1 MQEKNVKKS
10 IFSVLR
16 LFSIYYILVSTKFK
30 NTTYRF
36 KGSIMAENN
45 IAFITKQTK
54 IVKRN
59 GETVDF
65 DANKIY
71 TAISK
76 AVAATKEMTPS
87 QVLTITQFV
96 LNKLDVEFT
105 DKIPTVEQVQDTV
118 IQTLMDSRE
127 YKTAEAYIIYRQ
139 KHSEIRDANI
149 DAVQVIDGYVTE
161 ADWRVK
167 ENANIGYSIGG
178 LILRTSERV
187 TAEYWLHLYPQEIAE
202 AHKRASFHIHDLGW
216 LSGYC
221 AGWSL
226 RELLYEGF
234 NGVPGY
240 LQCAPAKHMATA
252 ISHMVNFLG
261 TLQNEFA
268 GAQAFS
274 SVDTYLAPYV
284 RLDKLSYEDV
294 KNSMQ
299 TLVFNC
305 AVPCR
310 WGTQTPFINFTFDWT
325 CPKDLR
331 AQRPFVGGKQVD
343 FTYGDLQNEMDMI
356 NKAFLEVLTE
366 GDSLGRPFT
375 FPIPTYNITD
385 DFPWDHPNVKPLF
398 ECAAKYGLPNF
409 QNFLNSDLNP
419 SDVRSMCCRLRLD
432 VRELLKRGGGL
443 FGSAEKTGSLGV
455 ITINLARLGYLH
467 KGDREGLFRELQSLL
482 DMARDALEIKR
493 RVLTKNMERGLYP
506 FTKRYL
512 GNWNHHFSTIGVNGA
527 NEMVLNFTNGAEN
540 IASVFGKKLVLDVM
554 DFIRDNLANYQEAT
568 GNLYNL
574 EATPAEGCSY
584 RFAKT
589 DKKNFPDIITAGTPD
604 APYYTNSTQ
613 MPVNFTD
620 DPFVALEHQ
629 EELQRKYTGGTMF
642 HLYMGEPVSS
652 GDAAMKIVRTI
663 FENYK
668 IPYMTLTPT
677 FSICPKHGYLAGA
690 YDYCPKCDAE
700 IAANSNDGCA
710 DCHNENFDL

>member
-1 MQEKNVKKS
+1 MAADKGEVKIQVVSTLTCELKS
-10 IFSVLR
+10 I
-16 LFSIYYILVSTKFK
+16 K
-30 NTTYRF
+30 
-36 KGSIMAENN
+36 
-45 IAFITKQTK
+45 
-54 IVKRN
+54 KRS
-59 GETVDF
+59 GETVPF
-65 DANKIY
+65 DAKKIY
-71 TAISK
+71 EAIKK
-76 AVAATKEMTPS
+76 AVDVTKELS
-87 QVLTITQFV
+87 DADIVKITQDV
-96 LNKLDVEFT
+96 LKRLDKKFAGQTPGVEE
-105 DKIPTVEQVQDTV
+105 IQDIV
-118 IQTLMDSRE
+118 VQTLMDAHA

-139 KHSEIRDANI
+139 KRSEIRDASV
-149 DAVQVIDGYVTE
+149 DAVEVIDGYVSE

-187 TAEYWLHLYPQEIAE
+187 TAEYWLSLYPREVAE
-202 AHKRASFHIHDLGW
+202 AHKSAAFHIHDLGW

-234 NGVPGY
+234 NGVKGY
-240 LQCAPAKHMATA
+240 LQCEPAKHMATA

-284 RLDKLSYEDV
+284 RLDKMSYADV

-305 AVPCR
+305 SVPCR

-331 AQRPFVGGKQVD
+331 EQRPFVGKKQVD
-343 FTYGDLQNEMDMI
+343 FTYGDLQPEMDMI
-356 NKAFLEVLTE
+356 NKAFLEVMTE
-366 GDSLGRPFT
+366 GDAQGRPFT

-385 DFPWDHPNVKPLF
+385 DFPWEHPNVKPLF
-398 ECAAKYGLPNF
+398 DLAAKYGIPNF

-419 SDVRSMCCRLRLD
+419 TDVRSMCCRLRLD

-443 FGSAEKTGSLGV
+443 FGSAEKTGSIGV
-455 ITINLARLGYLH
+455 VTINLARLGYTH
-467 KGDREGLFRELQSLL
+467 KGDREGLFRELKRLL
-482 DMARDALEIKR
+482 DLARDSLEIKR
-493 RVLTKNMERGLYP
+493 KIISKNMERGLYP

-540 IASVFGKKLVLDVM
+540 IASVFGKNLVLDVM
-554 DFIRDNLANYQEAT
+554 DFIRTNLADYQETT

-574 EATPAEGCSY
+574 EATPAEGCAY

-589 DKKNFPDIITAGTPD
+589 DKKNFPDIITAGTND

-613 MPVNFTD
+613 LPVNFTD

-629 EELQRKYTGGTMF
+629 EDLQRKYTGGTML

-652 GDAAMKIVRTI
+652 GEAAEKIVRTI

-668 IPYMTLTPT
+668 VPYMTLTPT
-677 FSICPKHGYLAGA
+677 FSICPKHGYLPGRHEF
-690 YDYCPKCDAE
+690 CPKCDAE
-700 IAANSNDGCA
+700 IAANK
-710 DCHNENFDL
+710 NEQ

>member
-1 MQEKNVKKS
+1 MATDTNEFKIQVMSTLTCSLASIKKRSGEIVPFDVKK
-10 IFSVLR
+10 IFDAIKSAVA
-16 LFSIYYILVSTKFK
+16 VT
-30 NTTYRF
+30 N
-36 KGSIMAENN
+36 E
-45 IAFITKQTK
+45 ITDAD
-54 IVKRN
+54 IVK
-59 GETVDF
+59 
-65 DANKIY
+65 
-71 TAISK
+71 
-76 AVAATKEMTPS
+76 
-87 QVLTITQFV
+87 ITQDV
-96 LNKLDVEFT
+96 LKRLDAKYIDSIPDVEN
-105 DKIPTVEQVQDTV
+105 IQDIV
-118 IQTLMDSRE
+118 VQTLMDAHA
-127 YKTAEAYIIYRQ
+127 YKTAESYIIYRQ
-139 KHSEIRDANI
+139 KRAETRSSLV
-149 DAVQVIDGYVTE
+149 DAVTVIGDYVSE

-178 LILRTSERV
+178 LILRSSERM
-187 TAEYWLHLYPQEIAE
+187 TAEYWLSIYPKEVAE
-202 AHKRASFHIHDLGW
+202 AHKTAAFHIHDLGW
-216 LSGYC
+216 LTGYC

-240 LQCAPAKHMATA
+240 LQCEPAKHMATA
-252 ISHMVNFLG
+252 VSHMVNFLG

-284 RLDKLSYEDV
+284 RLDKLSYADV

-305 AVPCR
+305 SVPCR

-331 AQRPFVGGKQVD
+331 EQRPFVGKKMVD
-343 FTYGDLQNEMDMI
+343 FTYGDLQPEMDMI
-356 NKAFLEVLTE
+356 NKAFIEVMTE
-366 GDSLGRPFT
+366 GDALGRPFT

-398 ECAAKYGLPNF
+398 DLAAKYGIPNF

-419 SDVRSMCCRLRLD
+419 TDVRSMCCRLRLD

-443 FGSAEKTGSLGV
+443 FGSAEKTGSIGV
-455 ITINLARLGYLH
+455 VTINLARLGYKH
-467 KGDREGLFRELQSLL
+467 KGDREGLLRELKYLL
-482 DMARDALEIKR
+482 DLARDSLEIKR
-493 RVLTKNMERGLYP
+493 KIISKNLERGLYP

-527 NEMVLNFTNGAEN
+527 NEMVMNFTNGSDN
-540 IASVFGKKLVLDVM
+540 IATVFGKNLVLEVM
-554 DFIRDNLANYQEAT
+554 DFIRTNLADFQEKT

-574 EATPAEGCSY
+574 EATPAEGCAY

-589 DKKNFPDIITAGTPD
+589 DKKDFPDILTAGTAD

-613 MPVNFTD
+613 LPVYFTD

-629 EELQRKYTGGTMF
+629 EELQRKYTGGTML

-652 GDAAMKIVRTI
+652 GEAAEKIVRTI

-668 IPYMTLTPT
+668 VPYMTLTPT
-677 FSICPKHGYLAGA
+677 FSICPKHGYLPGKH
-690 YDYCPKCDAE
+690 DFCPKCDAE
-700 IAANSNDGCA
+700 IVANNNDCQCKCG
-710 DCHNENFDL
+710 DHE

>member
-1 MQEKNVKKS
+1 MSDNEKEVKMQVAPTFICNVMSVKKRS
-10 IFSVLR
+10 
-16 LFSIYYILVSTKFK
+16 
-30 NTTYRF
+30 
-36 KGSIMAENN
+36 
-45 IAFITKQTK
+45 
-54 IVKRN
+54 
-59 GETVDF
+59 GETVAF
-65 DANKIY
+65 EAKKIY
-71 TAISK
+71 EAIK
-76 AVAATKEMTPS
+76 KAAVATNEISDERVVQITNDVLADLDNNFMGRTPS
-87 QVLTITQFV
+87 
-96 LNKLDVEFT
+96 VEE
-105 DKIPTVEQVQDTV
+105 IQDTV
-118 IQTLMDSRE
+118 IRKLMDARA

-139 KHSEIRDANI
+139 KHSEIRNANVDAI
-149 DAVQVIDGYVTE
+149 EIIESYVGGSN
-161 ADWRVK
+161 WRIK

-187 TAEYWLHLYPQEIAE
+187 TAEYWLNMFPQEIAD
-202 AHKRASFHIHDLGW
+202 AHRSAAIHIHDLGW
-216 LSGYC
+216 LTGYC

-240 LQCAPAKHMATA
+240 LQCEPAKHMATA

-284 RLDKLSYEDV
+284 RIDKMSYADV
-294 KNSMQ
+294 KNAMQ

-331 AQRPFVGGKQVD
+331 AQRPFVGKKQVD
-343 FTYGDLQNEMDMI
+343 FTYGDLQAEMDMI
-356 NKAFLEVLTE
+356 NKAFIEVMTE
-366 GDSLGRPFT
+366 GDAQGRPFT

-398 ECAAKYGLPNF
+398 DLAAKYGIPNF

-419 SDVRSMCCRLRLD
+419 TDVRSMCCRLRLD

-443 FGSAEKTGSLGV
+443 FGSAEKTGSIGV
-455 ITINLARLGYLH
+455 VTMNLARLGYRH
-467 KGDREGLFRELQSLL
+467 KGDREGLFRELERL
-482 DMARDALEIKR
+482 MNMGREVLEIKR
-493 RVLTKNMERGLYP
+493 RVISKHMENGLYP
-506 FTKRYL
+506 FTRRYL

-527 NEMVLNFTNGAEN
+527 NEMVLNFTDGKEN
-540 IASVFGKKLVLDVM
+540 IATPFGKKFVLDLM
-554 DFIRDNLANYQEAT
+554 DFMRDKLATFQEET

-589 DKKNFPDIITAGTPD
+589 DVKNFPDIITAGTRE

-613 MPVNFTD
+613 LPVNFTD

-629 EELQRKYTGGTMF
+629 EELQRKYTGGTML

-652 GDAAMKIVRTI
+652 GEAAQKIVRTI

-677 FSICPKHGYLAGA
+677 FSICPKHGYLPGRHEF
-690 YDYCPKCDAE
+690 CPKCDAE
-700 IAANSNDGCA
+700 LGICTDDASNKA
-710 DCHNENFDL
+710 

>member
-1 MQEKNVKKS
+1 MSGNEKEVKMQIAPTFICNVMSVKKRS
-10 IFSVLR
+10 
-16 LFSIYYILVSTKFK
+16 
-30 NTTYRF
+30 
-36 KGSIMAENN
+36 
-45 IAFITKQTK
+45 
-54 IVKRN
+54 
-59 GETVDF
+59 GETVAF
-65 DANKIY
+65 EAKKIY
-71 TAISK
+71 NAIKK
-76 AVAATKEMTPS
+76 AALATNEISDETVVQITNEVLSDLDNNFMARTPS
-87 QVLTITQFV
+87 
-96 LNKLDVEFT
+96 VEE
-105 DKIPTVEQVQDTV
+105 IQDTV
-118 IQTLMDSRE
+118 IRKLMDAKA

-139 KHSEIRDANI
+139 KHSEIRNANVDAI
-149 DAVQVIDGYVTE
+149 EIIESYVGGSN
-161 ADWRVK
+161 WRIK

-187 TAEYWLHLYPQEIAE
+187 TAEYWLNMFPAEIAD
-202 AHKRASFHIHDLGW
+202 AHRSAAIHIHDLGW
-216 LSGYC
+216 LTGYC

-240 LQCAPAKHMATA
+240 LQCQPAKHMATA

-284 RLDKLSYEDV
+284 RVDNMSYADV
-294 KNSMQ
+294 KNAMQ

-325 CPKDLR
+325 CPEDLKP
-331 AQRPFVGGKQVD
+331 QRPFIGKKQVD

-356 NKAFLEVLTE
+356 NRAFIEVMTE
-366 GDSLGRPFT
+366 GDAQGRPFT
-375 FPIPTYNITD
+375 FPIPTYNITN

-398 ECAAKYGLPNF
+398 DLAAKYGIPNF

-419 SDVRSMCCRLRLD
+419 TDVRSMCCRLRLD

-443 FGSAEKTGSLGV
+443 FGSAEKTGSIGV
-455 ITINLARLGYLH
+455 VTMNLARLGYMH
-467 KGDREGLFRELQSLL
+467 KGDREGLFRDLERL
-482 DMARDALEIKR
+482 MNMGREVLEIKR
-493 RVLTKNMERGLYP
+493 RVITKHMENGLYP
-506 FTKRYL
+506 FTRRYL

-527 NEMVLNFTNGAEN
+527 NEMVLNFTNGKEN
-540 IASVFGKKLVLDVM
+540 IATPYGKKLVLDLM
-554 DFIRDNLANYQEAT
+554 DFMREKLVKFQEET

-589 DKKNFPDIITAGTPD
+589 DVKNFPDIITAGTRE

-613 MPVNFTD
+613 LPVNFTD

-629 EELQRKYTGGTMF
+629 EELQRKYTGGTML

-652 GDAAMKIVRTI
+652 GEAAQKIVRTI

-677 FSICPKHGYLAGA
+677 FSICPKHGYLPGRHEF
-690 YDYCPKCDAE
+690 CPKCDAE
-700 IAANSNDGCA
+700 LGITPDDVSNKA
-710 DCHNENFDL
+710 

>member
-1 MQEKNVKKS
+1 
-10 IFSVLR
+10 
-16 LFSIYYILVSTKFK
+16 
-30 NTTYRF
+30 
-36 KGSIMAENN
+36 MAENSMN
-45 IAFITKQTK
+45 FITKQTK
-54 IVKRN
+54 IVKRS

-71 TAISK
+71 NAISK
-76 AVAATKEMTPS
+76 AVAVTKELNAA
-87 QVLTITQFV
+87 QVFTITQFV
-96 LNKLDVEFT
+96 LNKLDIDFADT
-105 DKIPTVEQVQDTV
+105 TPNVEQIQDVV
-118 IQTLMDSRE
+118 IQTLMDSRA
-127 YKTAEAYIIYRQ
+127 YKTAEAYIVYRQ

-149 DAVQVIDGYVTE
+149 DAVRVIDDYVTE

-343 FTYGDLQNEMDMI
+343 FTYGDLQDEMDMI

-385 DFPWDHPNVKPLF
+385 DFPWEHPNVKPLF

-493 RVLTKNMERGLYP
+493 RVLTKNIERGLYP

-613 MPVNFTD
+613 MPVNYTD

-652 GDAAMKIVRTI
+652 GEAAMKIVRTI

>member
-1 MQEKNVKKS
+1 MSDTNKDIEMQIAPTFICNIMSVKKRS
-10 IFSVLR
+10 
-16 LFSIYYILVSTKFK
+16 
-30 NTTYRF
+30 
-36 KGSIMAENN
+36 
-45 IAFITKQTK
+45 
-54 IVKRN
+54 
-59 GETVDF
+59 GETVAFEAKKIF
-65 DANKIY
+65 DAIK
-71 TAISK
+71 K
-76 AVAATKEMTPS
+76 AATATNELSDERVVQITNDVLGDLDNNFMGRTPS
-87 QVLTITQFV
+87 
-96 LNKLDVEFT
+96 VEE
-105 DKIPTVEQVQDTV
+105 IQDTV
-118 IQTLMDSRE
+118 IRKLMDAHA

-139 KHSEIRDANI
+139 KHSEIRNANI
-149 DAVQVIDGYVTE
+149 DAVDVIESYVGGSN
-161 ADWRVK
+161 WRIK

-187 TAEYWLHLYPQEIAE
+187 TAEYWLNMFPAEIAD
-202 AHKRASFHIHDLGW
+202 AHRSAAIHIHDLGW
-216 LSGYC
+216 LTGYC

-240 LQCAPAKHMATA
+240 LQCEPAKHMATA

-284 RLDKLSYEDV
+284 RIDNMSYADV
-294 KNSMQ
+294 KNAMQ

-331 AQRPFVGGKQVD
+331 AQRPFVGKKQVD

-356 NKAFLEVLTE
+356 NKAFIEVMTE
-366 GDSLGRPFT
+366 GDAHGRPFT

-385 DFPWDHPNVKPLF
+385 DFPWEHPNVKPLF
-398 ECAAKYGLPNF
+398 DLAAKYGIPNF

-419 SDVRSMCCRLRLD
+419 TDVRSMCCRLRLD

-443 FGSAEKTGSLGV
+443 FGSAEKTGSIGV
-455 ITINLARLGYLH
+455 VTMNLARLGYRH
-467 KGDREGLFRELQSLL
+467 KGDREGLYRELERLMN
-482 DMARDALEIKR
+482 MAREVLEIKR
-493 RVLTKNMERGLYP
+493 RVITKHMENGLYP
-506 FTKRYL
+506 FTRRYL

-527 NEMVLNFTNGAEN
+527 NEMVLNFTDGKEN
-540 IASVFGKKLVLDVM
+540 IATPFGKKFVLDLM
-554 DFIRDNLANYQEAT
+554 DFMREKLANFQEET

-589 DKKNFPDIITAGTPD
+589 DVKNFPDIITAGTHD

-613 MPVNFTD
+613 LPVNFTD

-629 EELQRKYTGGTMF
+629 EELQRKYTGGTML

-652 GDAAMKIVRTI
+652 GEAAQKIVRTI

-677 FSICPKHGYLAGA
+677 FSICPKHGYLPGRHEF
-690 YDYCPKCDAE
+690 CPKCDAE
-700 IAANSNDGCA
+700 LGITPDTVSNEA
-710 DCHNENFDL
+710 

>member
-1 MQEKNVKKS
+1 MAKNGNETKIQV
-10 IFSVLR
+10 
-16 LFSIYYILVSTKFK
+16 VSTL
-30 NTTYRF
+30 TCELE
-36 KGSIMAENN
+36 SIQKRSGEVVPFDAKKIFDAIKSAVAVTHEVSD
-45 IAFITKQTK
+45 AD
-54 IVKRN
+54 IVK
-59 GETVDF
+59 
-65 DANKIY
+65 
-71 TAISK
+71 
-76 AVAATKEMTPS
+76 
-87 QVLTITQFV
+87 ITQDV
-96 LNKLDVEFT
+96 LKRLDKKYAGQTPNVEN
-105 DKIPTVEQVQDTV
+105 IQDIV
-118 IQTLMDSRE
+118 VQTLMDMHA
-127 YKTAEAYIIYRQ
+127 YKTAESYIVYRQ
-139 KHSEIRDANI
+139 KRAEIRNSLV
-149 DAVQVIDGYVTE
+149 DAVEVIDGYVSE

-178 LILRTSERV
+178 LILRSSERM
-187 TAEYWLHLYPQEIAE
+187 TAEYWLNLYPRDIAD
-202 AHKRASFHIHDLGW
+202 AHKTAAFHIHDLGW
-216 LSGYC
+216 LTGYC

-240 LQCAPAKHMATA
+240 LQCEPAKHMATA

-284 RLDKLSYEDV
+284 RIDKLSYADV
-294 KNSMQ
+294 KNAMQ

-305 AVPCR
+305 SVPCR

-331 AQRPFVGGKQVD
+331 EQRPFVGKKMVD
-343 FTYGDLQNEMDMI
+343 FTYGDLQHEMDMI
-356 NKAFLEVLTE
+356 NRAFIEVMTE
-366 GDSLGRPFT
+366 GDAMGRPFT

-385 DFPWDHPNVKPLF
+385 DFPWEHPNVKPLF
-398 ECAAKYGLPNF
+398 DLAAKYGIPNF

-419 SDVRSMCCRLRLD
+419 TDVRSMCCRLRLD

-443 FGSAEKTGSLGV
+443 FGSAEKTGSIGV
-455 ITINLARLGYLH
+455 VTINLARLGYTH
-467 KGDREGLFRELQSLL
+467 KGDREGLLRELKRLL
-482 DMARDALEIKR
+482 DLARDSLEIKR
-493 RVLTKNMERGLYP
+493 KIISKNLERGLYP

-527 NEMVLNFTNGAEN
+527 NEMVMNFTNGTDN
-540 IASVFGKKLVLDVM
+540 IATVFGKNLVLEVM
-554 DFIRDNLANYQEAT
+554 DFIRTNLADYQETT

-574 EATPAEGCSY
+574 EATPAEGCAY

-589 DKKNFPDIITAGTPD
+589 DKKNFPDILTAGTED

-613 MPVNFTD
+613 LPVYFTD

-629 EELQRKYTGGTMF
+629 EELQRKYTGGTML

-652 GDAAMKIVRTI
+652 GEAAEKIVRTI

-668 IPYMTLTPT
+668 VPYMTLTPT
-677 FSICPKHGYLAGA
+677 FSICPKHGYLPGRH
-690 YDYCPKCDAE
+690 DFCPKCDAE
-700 IAANSNDGCA
+700 IAANNNDCQCKCG
-710 DCHNENFDL
+710 DHE

>member
-1 MQEKNVKKS
+1 MANDKNETKIQVVSTLTCELESVKKRS
-10 IFSVLR
+10 
-16 LFSIYYILVSTKFK
+16 
-30 NTTYRF
+30 
-36 KGSIMAENN
+36 
-45 IAFITKQTK
+45 
-54 IVKRN
+54 
-59 GETVDF
+59 GETVPF
-65 DANKIY
+65 DAKKIFE
-71 TAISK
+71 AIK
-76 AVAATKEMTPS
+76 AAVAVTHEVSDADIVKFTQDVLKRLDKKYSGQIPS
-87 QVLTITQFV
+87 
-96 LNKLDVEFT
+96 VE
-105 DKIPTVEQVQDTV
+105 DIQDIV
-118 IQTLMDSRE
+118 IQTLMDSHA
-127 YKTAEAYIIYRQ
+127 YKTAESYIVYRQ
-139 KHSEIRDANI
+139 KRAETRAALV
-149 DAVQVIDGYVTE
+149 DAVSVIGDYVSE

-178 LILRTSERV
+178 LILRSSERM
-187 TAEYWLHLYPQEIAE
+187 TAEYWLSIYPKDIAD
-202 AHKRASFHIHDLGW
+202 AHKSAAFHIHDLGW
-216 LSGYC
+216 LTGYC

-252 ISHMVNFLG
+252 VSHMVNFLG

-284 RLDKLSYEDV
+284 RLDKLSYADV
-294 KNSMQ
+294 KNAMQ

-305 AVPCR
+305 SVPCR

-331 AQRPFVGGKQVD
+331 EQRPFVGKKMVD
-343 FTYGDLQNEMDMI
+343 FTYGDLQPEMDMI
-356 NKAFLEVLTE
+356 NKAFIEVMTE
-366 GDSLGRPFT
+366 GDAQGRPFT

-398 ECAAKYGLPNF
+398 DLAAKYGIPNF

-419 SDVRSMCCRLRLD
+419 TDVRSMCCRLRLD

-443 FGSAEKTGSLGV
+443 FGSAEKTGSIGV
-455 ITINLARLGYLH
+455 VTINLARLGYTH
-467 KGDREGLFRELQSLL
+467 KGDREGLLRELKRLL
-482 DMARDALEIKR
+482 DLARDSLEIKR
-493 RVLTKNMERGLYP
+493 KIISKNLERGLYP

-527 NEMVLNFTNGAEN
+527 NEMVMNFTNGTDN
-540 IASVFGKKLVLDVM
+540 IATVFGKNLVLEVM
-554 DFIRDNLANYQEAT
+554 DFIRTNLADYQETT

-574 EATPAEGCSY
+574 EATPAEGCAY

-589 DKKNFPDIITAGTPD
+589 DKKNFPDIITAGTED

-613 MPVNFTD
+613 LPVYFTD

-629 EELQRKYTGGTMF
+629 EELQRKYTGGTML

-652 GDAAMKIVRTI
+652 GEAAEKIVRTI

-668 IPYMTLTPT
+668 VPYMTLTPT
-677 FSICPKHGYLAGA
+677 FSICPKHGYLPGRH
-690 YDYCPKCDAE
+690 DFCPKCDAE
-700 IAANSNDGCA
+700 IAANNNDCQCKCG
-710 DCHNENFDL
+710 DHE

>member
-1 MQEKNVKKS
+1 
-10 IFSVLR
+10 
-16 LFSIYYILVSTKFK
+16 
-30 NTTYRF
+30 
-36 KGSIMAENN
+36 MAENN

>member
-1 MQEKNVKKS
+1 MSDMSKELKMQTIPTLVCDMM
-10 IFSVLR
+10 SVQKR
-16 LFSIYYILVSTKFK
+16 SGEVVS
-30 NTTYRF
+30 
-36 KGSIMAENN
+36 
-45 IAFITKQTK
+45 
-54 IVKRN
+54 
-59 GETVDF
+59 F
-65 DANKIY
+65 DAKKIY
-71 TAISK
+71 TAIK
-76 AVAATKEMTPS
+76 KAATSTNEISDDMVINITKE
-87 QVLTITQFV
+87 VLTE
-96 LNKLDVEFT
+96 LDNKFMG
-105 DKIPTVEQVQDTV
+105 KIPSVEEIQDIV
-118 IQTLMDSRE
+118 IRKLMDSHS

-139 KHSEIRDANI
+139 KHSEIRNANVDAIEII
-149 DAVQVIDGYVTE
+149 DSYVGGSN
-161 ADWRVK
+161 WRIK

-187 TAEYWLHLYPQEIAE
+187 TAEYWLNMFPEEIAE
-202 AHKRASFHIHDLGW
+202 AHRSAAIHIHDLGW
-216 LSGYC
+216 LTGYC

-240 LQCAPAKHMATA
+240 LQCEPAKHMATA

-284 RLDKLSYEDV
+284 RIDNMSYADV

-331 AQRPFVGGKQVD
+331 EQRPFVGKKQVD
-343 FTYGDLQNEMDMI
+343 FTYGDLQKEMDMI
-356 NKAFLEVLTE
+356 NRAFIEVMTE
-366 GDSLGRPFT
+366 GDASGRPFT

-398 ECAAKYGLPNF
+398 DLAAKYGIPNF

-419 SDVRSMCCRLRLD
+419 TDVRSMCCRLRLD

-443 FGSAEKTGSLGV
+443 FGSAEKTGSIGV
-455 ITINLARLGYLH
+455 VTINLSRLGYTH
-467 KGDREGLFRELQSLL
+467 KGDREGLFR
-482 DMARDALEIKR
+482 DLEKLMNMGREVLETKR
-493 RVLTKNMERGLYP
+493 RVISKLMENGLYP

-527 NEMVLNFTNGAEN
+527 NEMVLNFTNGKEN
-540 IASVFGKKLVLDVM
+540 IATPFGKKFVLDLM
-554 DFIRDNLANYQEAT
+554 DFMRDRLATFQEET

-589 DKKNFPDIITAGTPD
+589 DVKNFPDIITAGTHD

-613 MPVNFTD
+613 LPVNYTD

-629 EELQRKYTGGTMF
+629 EELQRKYTGGI
-642 HLYMGEPVSS
+642 L
-652 GDAAMKIVRTI
+652 
-663 FENYK
+663 
-668 IPYMTLTPT
+668 
-677 FSICPKHGYLAGA
+677 
-690 YDYCPKCDAE
+690 
-700 IAANSNDGCA
+700 
-710 DCHNENFDL
+710 

>member
-1 MQEKNVKKS
+1 MKH
-10 IFSVLR
+10 
-16 LFSIYYILVSTKFK
+16 K
-30 NTTYRF
+30 NTTYRV
-36 KGSIMAENN
+36 KGIVMGEQN
-45 IAFITKQTK
+45 ITFITKQSKITK
-54 IVKRN
+54 RS

-65 DANKIY
+65 DASKIY
-71 TAISK
+71 NAISK
-76 AVAATKEMTPS
+76 AVAVTKELNDS
-87 QVLTITQFV
+87 QIFTITQFV
-96 LNKLDVEFT
+96 LNKLDIEFA
-105 DKIPTVEQVQDTV
+105 DKIPSVEQVQDIV
-118 IQTLMDSRE
+118 IQTLMDSRA
-127 YKTAEAYIIYRQ
+127 YKTAEAYVIYRN
-139 KHSEIRDANI
+139 KRSEIRDASV
-149 DAVQVIDGYVTE
+149 DAVQVINDYVTE

-187 TAEYWLHLYPQEIAE
+187 TAEYWLHLYPQEIAD
-202 AHKRASFHIHDLGW
+202 AHKRAAIHIHDLGW

-240 LQCAPAKHMATA
+240 LQCGPAKHMATA

-284 RLDKLSYEDV
+284 RIDKLSYEDI

-299 TLVFNC
+299 TLIFNC

-325 CPKDLR
+325 CPTDLR
-331 AQRPFVGGKQVD
+331 QQRPFVGGKQVD
-343 FTYGDLQNEMDMI
+343 FTYGDLQEEMDMI
-356 NKAFLEVLTE
+356 NKAFLEVMTE
-366 GDSLGRPFT
+366 GDAMGRPFT
-375 FPIPTYNITD
+375 FPIPTYNITP
-385 DFPWDHPNVKPLF
+385 DFPWNHPNVKPLF
-398 ECAAKYGLPNF
+398 DLAAKYGIPNF

-419 SDVRSMCCRLRLD
+419 TDVRSMCCRLRLD

-443 FGSAEKTGSLGV
+443 FGSAEKTGSIGV
-455 ITINLARLGYLH
+455 VTINLSRLGYLH
-467 KGDREGLFRELQSLL
+467 KGDREGLFKELKSLL
-482 DMARDALEIKR
+482 DMGRDALEIKR
-493 RVLTKNMERGLYP
+493 KVISKNMERGLYP

-527 NEMVLNFTNGAEN
+527 NEMVANFTNGAEN
-540 IASVFGKKLVLDVM
+540 IATVFGKKLVLDVM
-554 DFIRDNLANYQEAT
+554 DFIRENLANFQEET

-589 DKKNFPDIITAGTPD
+589 DKKNYPDIITAGTDD

-613 MPVNFTD
+613 LPVNYTD

-629 EELQRKYTGGTMF
+629 EELQRKYTGGTML

-652 GDAAMKIVRTI
+652 GDAAQKIVRTI

-668 IPYMTLTPT
+668 VPYMTLTPT
-677 FSICPKHGYLAGA
+677 FSICPKHGYLPGKHEF
-690 YDYCPKCDAE
+690 CPKCDAE
-700 IAANSNDGCA
+700 NGANDK
-710 DCHNENFDL
+710 

>member
-1 MQEKNVKKS
+1 MQIAPTFICNVMSVKKRS
-10 IFSVLR
+10 
-16 LFSIYYILVSTKFK
+16 
-30 NTTYRF
+30 
-36 KGSIMAENN
+36 
-45 IAFITKQTK
+45 
-54 IVKRN
+54 
-59 GETVDF
+59 GETVAF
-65 DANKIY
+65 ESKKIY
-71 TAISK
+71 NAIKK
-76 AVAATKEMTPS
+76 AALATNEISDERVVQITNDVLSDLDNNFMARTPS
-87 QVLTITQFV
+87 
-96 LNKLDVEFT
+96 VEE
-105 DKIPTVEQVQDTV
+105 IQDTV
-118 IQTLMDSRE
+118 IRKLMDAKA

-139 KHSEIRDANI
+139 KHSEIRNANVDAI
-149 DAVQVIDGYVTE
+149 EIIESYVGGSN
-161 ADWRVK
+161 WRIK

-187 TAEYWLHLYPQEIAE
+187 TAEYWLNMFPAEIAD
-202 AHKRASFHIHDLGW
+202 AHRSAAIHIHDLGW
-216 LSGYC
+216 LTGYC

-240 LQCAPAKHMATA
+240 LQCQPARHMATA

-284 RLDKLSYEDV
+284 RIDNMSYADV
-294 KNSMQ
+294 KNAMQ

-325 CPKDLR
+325 CPEDLKP
-331 AQRPFVGGKQVD
+331 QRPFVGKKQVD

-356 NKAFLEVLTE
+356 NKAFIEVMTE
-366 GDSLGRPFT
+366 GDAQGRPFT
-375 FPIPTYNITD
+375 FPIPTYNITN

-398 ECAAKYGLPNF
+398 DLAAKYGIPNF

-419 SDVRSMCCRLRLD
+419 TDVRSMCCRLRLD

-443 FGSAEKTGSLGV
+443 FGSAEKTGSIGV
-455 ITINLARLGYLH
+455 VTINLARLGYMH
-467 KGDREGLFRELQSLL
+467 KGDREGLFRDLERL
-482 DMARDALEIKR
+482 MNMGREVLEIKR
-493 RVLTKNMERGLYP
+493 RVITKHMENGLYP
-506 FTKRYL
+506 FTRRYL

-527 NEMVLNFTNGAEN
+527 NEMVLNFTDGKEN
-540 IASVFGKKLVLDVM
+540 IATPFGKKLVLDLM
-554 DFIRDNLANYQEAT
+554 DFMRERLVKFQEET

-589 DKKNFPDIITAGTPD
+589 DVKNFPDIITAGTRE

-613 MPVNFTD
+613 LPVNFTD

-629 EELQRKYTGGTMF
+629 EELQRKYTGGTML

-652 GDAAMKIVRTI
+652 GEAAQKIVRTI

-677 FSICPKHGYLAGA
+677 FSICPKHGYLPGRHEF
-690 YDYCPKCDAE
+690 CPKCDAE
-700 IAANSNDGCA
+700 LGITPDDVSNKA
-710 DCHNENFDL
+710 

>member
-1 MQEKNVKKS
+1 MQVAPTFICNVMSVKKRS
-10 IFSVLR
+10 
-16 LFSIYYILVSTKFK
+16 
-30 NTTYRF
+30 
-36 KGSIMAENN
+36 
-45 IAFITKQTK
+45 
-54 IVKRN
+54 
-59 GETVDF
+59 GETVAF
-65 DANKIY
+65 EPKKIFE
-71 TAISK
+71 AIK
-76 AVAATKEMTPS
+76 KAAVATNEISDERVVQITNDVLSDLDNNFMGRTPS
-87 QVLTITQFV
+87 
-96 LNKLDVEFT
+96 VEE
-105 DKIPTVEQVQDTV
+105 IQDTV
-118 IQTLMDSRE
+118 IRKLMDARA

-139 KHSEIRDANI
+139 KHSEIRNANVDAI
-149 DAVQVIDGYVTE
+149 EIIESYVGGSN
-161 ADWRVK
+161 WRIK

-187 TAEYWLHLYPQEIAE
+187 TAEYWLNMFPQEIAD
-202 AHKRASFHIHDLGW
+202 AHRSAAIHIHDLGW
-216 LSGYC
+216 LTGYC

-240 LQCAPAKHMATA
+240 LQCEPARHMATA

-284 RLDKLSYEDV
+284 RVDNMSYADV
-294 KNSMQ
+294 KNAMQ

-331 AQRPFVGGKQVD
+331 AQRPFIGKKQVD
-343 FTYGDLQNEMDMI
+343 FTYGDLQAEMDMI
-356 NKAFLEVLTE
+356 NKAFIEVMTE
-366 GDSLGRPFT
+366 GDAHGRPFT

-398 ECAAKYGLPNF
+398 DLAAKYGIPNF

-419 SDVRSMCCRLRLD
+419 TDVRSMCCRLRLD

-443 FGSAEKTGSLGV
+443 FGSAEKTGSIGV
-455 ITINLARLGYLH
+455 VTMNLARLGYRH
-467 KGDREGLFRELQSLL
+467 KGDREGLYRELERL
-482 DMARDALEIKR
+482 MNMGREVLEIKR
-493 RVLTKNMERGLYP
+493 RVISKHMENGLYP
-506 FTKRYL
+506 FTRRYL

-527 NEMVLNFTNGAEN
+527 NEMVLNFTDGKEN
-540 IASVFGKKLVLDVM
+540 IATPFGKKFVLDLM
-554 DFIRDNLANYQEAT
+554 DFMRDKLATFQEET

-589 DKKNFPDIITAGTPD
+589 DVKNFPDIITAGTRE

-613 MPVNFTD
+613 LPVNFTD

-629 EELQRKYTGGTMF
+629 EELQRKYTGGTML

-652 GDAAMKIVRTI
+652 GEAAQKIVRTI

-677 FSICPKHGYLAGA
+677 FSICPKHGYLPGRHEF
-690 YDYCPKCDAE
+690 CPKCDAE
-700 IAANSNDGCA
+700 LGICTDDASNKA
-710 DCHNENFDL
+710 

>member
-1 MQEKNVKKS
+1 MLPQNS
-10 IFSVLR
+10 L
-16 LFSIYYILVSTKFK
+16 YYILLPNNK
-30 NTTYRF
+30 NNHYILSLLYI
-36 KGSIMAENN
+36 KVQKMSVPENN
-45 IAFITKQTK
+45 VK
-54 IVKRN
+54 IQIIPTLTTNLKVLQKRS
-59 GETVDF
+59 GETVPFDSKKIF
-65 DANKIY
+65 DAVK
-71 TAISK
+71 K
-76 AVAATKEMTPS
+76 AVDVTHEISDEQIVDITRAA
-87 QVLTITQFV
+87 LA
-96 LNKLDVEFT
+96 KLESKFPT
-105 DKIPTVEQVQDTV
+105 ATPTVEDVQESV
-118 IQTLMDSRE
+118 IESLMDARA

-139 KHSEIRDANI
+139 KRTEIRDSYV
-149 DAVQVIDGYVTE
+149 DAVEVIEGYVGGSN
-161 ADWRVK
+161 WRIK

-187 TAEYWLHLYPQEIAE
+187 TAEYWLNLYPREIAE
-202 AHKRASFHIHDLGW
+202 AHKNASIHIHDLGW
-216 LSGYC
+216 LTGYC

-284 RLDKLSYEDV
+284 RIDNMSYADV
-294 KNSMQ
+294 KNAMQ

-325 CPKDLR
+325 CPDDLKS
-331 AQRPFVGGKQVD
+331 QHPFIGKKQVD
-343 FTYGDLQNEMDMI
+343 FTYGDLQAEMDMV
-356 NKAFLEVLTE
+356 NKAFLEVMTE
-366 GDSLGRPFT
+366 GDAMGRPFT
-375 FPIPTYNITD
+375 FPIPTYNITK
-385 DFPWDHPNVKPLF
+385 DFPWEHPNVKPLF
-398 ECAAKYGLPNF
+398 DLAAKYGTPNF

-419 SDVRSMCCRLRLD
+419 TDVRSMCCRLRLD

-443 FGSAEKTGSLGV
+443 FGSAEKTGSIGV
-455 ITINLARLGYLH
+455 VTINLARLGYTH
-467 KGDREGLFRELQSLL
+467 KGDRDGLFRELKRLL
-482 DMARDALEIKR
+482 DLARDSLEIKR
-493 RVLTKNMERGLYP
+493 RIITKNMERGLYP
-506 FTKRYL
+506 FTRRYL
-512 GNWNHHFSTIGVNGA
+512 GNWDHHFSTIGVNGA
-527 NEMVLNFTNGAEN
+527 NEMVRNFTNDREN
-540 IASVFGKKLVLDVM
+540 IATPMGKKLVLDLM
-554 DFIRDNLANYQEAT
+554 DFIRENLATFQEQT

-589 DKKNFPDIITAGTPD
+589 DVKNFPDIITAGTHD

-613 MPVNFTD
+613 LPVNYTD

-629 EELQRKYTGGTMF
+629 EELQRKYTGGTML

-652 GDAAMKIVRTI
+652 GEAAKKIVRTI

-677 FSICPKHGYLAGA
+677 FSICPKHGYLPGRHEF
-690 YDYCPKCDAE
+690 CPKCDAE
-700 IAANSNDGCA
+700 IAANQNAESNQVSK
-710 DCHNENFDL
+710 

>member
-1 MQEKNVKKS
+1 MVELNYK
-10 IFSVLR
+10 
-16 LFSIYYILVSTKFK
+16 
-30 NTTYRF
+30 
-36 KGSIMAENN
+36 
-45 IAFITKQTK
+45 FITKQ
-54 IVKRN
+54 KRIIKRT

-71 TAISK
+71 NAIAK
-76 AVAATKEMTPS
+76 AVATTNEMTES
-87 QVLTITQFV
+87 QITTITQYV
-96 LNKLDVEFT
+96 LNKLDVEFQ
-105 DKIPTVEQVQDTV
+105 DKTPSVEQVQDIV
-118 IQTLMDSRE
+118 IQTLMDSRA

-187 TAEYWLHLYPQEIAE
+187 TAEYWLNLYPEAVAR
-202 AHKRASFHIHDLGW
+202 AHKTAAFHIHDLGW
-216 LSGYC
+216 LTGYC

-284 RLDKLSYEDV
+284 RLDNLSYEDV

-331 AQRPFVGGKQVD
+331 AQRPFVGGVQVD
-343 FTYGDLQNEMDMI
+343 FTYGDLQREMDMI

-467 KGDREGLFRELQSLL
+467 KGDREGLFRELQYLL
-482 DMARDALEIKR
+482 DLARDALEIKR

-506 FTKRYL
+506 FTRRYL

-540 IASVFGKKLVLDVM
+540 IASVFGKKLVLDIM
-554 DFIRDNLANYQEAT
+554 DFIRDNLANYQETT

-589 DKKNFPDIITAGTPD
+589 DKKNYPDIITAGTAD

-613 MPVNFTD
+613 MPVNYTD

-700 IAANSNDGCA
+700 IAANSNDNCA

>member
-1 MQEKNVKKS
+1 M
-10 IFSVLR
+10 SV
-16 LFSIYYILVSTKFK
+16 VSNDNNGQPLPTLCTK
-30 NTTYRF
+30 
-36 KGSIMAENN
+36 MVAV
-45 IAFITKQTK
+45 Q
-54 IVKRN
+54 KRS
-59 GETVDF
+59 GETVPF
-65 DANKIY
+65 DAFKIY
-71 TAISK
+71 YAIKK
-76 AVAATKEMTPS
+76 AVAVTDEIDDAA
-87 QVLTITQFV
+87 VVRVTQSA
-96 LNKLDVEFT
+96 LNKIDERFAGKTPKVEEIQ
-105 DKIPTVEQVQDTV
+105 DAVVEA
-118 IQTLMDSRE
+118 LMDAHA
-127 YKTAEAYIIYRQ
+127 YKTAQSYIIYRQ
-139 KHSEIRDANI
+139 KRSEIRDASI
-149 DAVQVIDGYVTE
+149 DAVEVIEGYVGGSN
-161 ADWRVK
+161 WRIK

-187 TAEYWLHLYPQEIAE
+187 TAEYWLNLYPRAIAE
-202 AHKRASFHIHDLGW
+202 AHKSAAVHIHDLGW
-216 LSGYC
+216 LTGYC

-240 LQCAPAKHMATA
+240 LQCQPAKHMATA
-252 ISHMVNFLG
+252 VSHMVNFLG

-284 RLDKLSYEDV
+284 RIDNMSYADV
-294 KNSMQ
+294 KNAMQ

-331 AQRPFVGGKQVD
+331 DQHPFIGKKQVD
-343 FTYGDLQNEMDMI
+343 FTYGDLQPEMDMI
-356 NKAFLEVLTE
+356 NKAFLEVMTE
-366 GDSLGRPFT
+366 GDALGRPFT
-375 FPIPTYNITD
+375 FPIPTYNITP
-385 DFPWDHPNVKPLF
+385 DFPWNHPNVKPLF
-398 ECAAKYGLPNF
+398 DLAAKYGIPNF

-419 SDVRSMCCRLRLD
+419 TDVRSMCCRLRLD

-443 FGSAEKTGSLGV
+443 FGSAEKTGSIGV
-455 ITINLARLGYLH
+455 FTINLARLGYTH
-467 KGDREGLFRELQSLL
+467 KGDREGLFTELKRLL
-482 DMARDALEIKR
+482 DLGRDQLEIKR
-493 RVLTKNMERGLYP
+493 QIISKNMERGLYP

-512 GNWNHHFSTIGVNGA
+512 GNWYHHFSTIGVNGA
-527 NEMVLNFTNGAEN
+527 NEMVRNFTDDREN
-540 IASVFGKKLVLDVM
+540 IATPMGKKLVLDVM
-554 DFIRDNLANYQEAT
+554 DFIRENLANFQEQT

-613 MPVNFTD
+613 LPVNYTD

-629 EELQRKYTGGTMF
+629 EEFQRKYTGGTML

-652 GDAAMKIVRTI
+652 GEAAQKIVRTI
-663 FENYK
+663 FENYR

-677 FSICPKHGYLAGA
+677 FSICPKHGYLPGRHEF
-690 YDYCPKCDAE
+690 CPKCDAE
-700 IAANSNDGCA
+700 IEVAANQ
-710 DCHNENFDL
+710 NEQKTANN

>member
-1 MQEKNVKKS
+1 MSGNEKEVKMQIAPTFICNVMSVKKRS
-10 IFSVLR
+10 
-16 LFSIYYILVSTKFK
+16 
-30 NTTYRF
+30 
-36 KGSIMAENN
+36 
-45 IAFITKQTK
+45 
-54 IVKRN
+54 
-59 GETVDF
+59 GETVAF
-65 DANKIY
+65 EAKKIY
-71 TAISK
+71 NAIKK
-76 AVAATKEMTPS
+76 AAMATNEISDETVVQITNEVLGDLDNNFMARTPS
-87 QVLTITQFV
+87 
-96 LNKLDVEFT
+96 VEE
-105 DKIPTVEQVQDTV
+105 IQDTV
-118 IQTLMDSRE
+118 IRKLMDAKA

-139 KHSEIRDANI
+139 KHSEIRNANVDAI
-149 DAVQVIDGYVTE
+149 DIIESYVGGSN
-161 ADWRVK
+161 WRIK

-187 TAEYWLHLYPQEIAE
+187 TAEYWLNMFPAEIAD
-202 AHKRASFHIHDLGW
+202 AHRSAAIHIHDLGW
-216 LSGYC
+216 LTGYC

-240 LQCAPAKHMATA
+240 LQCEPARHMATA

-284 RLDKLSYEDV
+284 RVDNMSYADV
-294 KNSMQ
+294 KNAMQ

-325 CPKDLR
+325 CPEDLKP
-331 AQRPFVGGKQVD
+331 QRPFIGKKQVD

-356 NKAFLEVLTE
+356 NKAFIEVMTE
-366 GDSLGRPFT
+366 GDAQGRPFT
-375 FPIPTYNITD
+375 FPIPTYNITN

-398 ECAAKYGLPNF
+398 DLAAKYGIPNF

-419 SDVRSMCCRLRLD
+419 TDVRSMCCRLRLD

-443 FGSAEKTGSLGV
+443 FGSAEKTGSIGV
-455 ITINLARLGYLH
+455 VTMNLARLGYMH
-467 KGDREGLFRELQSLL
+467 KGDREGLFRDLERL
-482 DMARDALEIKR
+482 MNMGREVLEIKR
-493 RVLTKNMERGLYP
+493 RVITKHMENGLYP
-506 FTKRYL
+506 FTRRYL

-527 NEMVLNFTNGAEN
+527 NEMVLNFTDGKEN
-540 IASVFGKKLVLDVM
+540 IATPYGKKLVLDLM
-554 DFIRDNLANYQEAT
+554 DFMREKLVKFQEET

-589 DKKNFPDIITAGTPD
+589 DVKNFPDIITAGTRD

-613 MPVNFTD
+613 LPVNFTD

-629 EELQRKYTGGTMF
+629 EELQRKYTGGTML

-652 GDAAMKIVRTI
+652 GEAAQKIVRTI

-677 FSICPKHGYLAGA
+677 FSICPKHGYLPGRHEF
-690 YDYCPKCDAE
+690 CPKCDAE
-700 IAANSNDGCA
+700 LGITPDDVSNKA
-710 DCHNENFDL
+710 

>member
-1 MQEKNVKKS
+1 MATDKDEVK
-10 IFSVLR
+10 IQV
-16 LFSIYYILVSTKFK
+16 VSTLTCELK
-30 NTTYRF
+30 NIQKRS
-36 KGSIMAENN
+36 GE
-45 IAFITKQTK
+45 
-54 IVKRN
+54 IVP
-59 GETVDF
+59 F
-65 DANKIY
+65 DAKRIFE
-71 TAISK
+71 AIKK
-76 AVAATKEMTPS
+76 AVAVTCELSDADIVK
-87 QVLTITQFV
+87 ITQDV
-96 LNKLDVEFT
+96 LKRLDKKFAGQTPNVEN
-105 DKIPTVEQVQDTV
+105 IQDV
-118 IQTLMDSRE
+118 VVQTLMDAHA

-139 KHSEIRDANI
+139 KRSEIRDATI
-149 DAVQVIDGYVTE
+149 DAVEVINGYVSE

-187 TAEYWLHLYPQEIAE
+187 TAEYWLSLYPREVAE
-202 AHKRASFHIHDLGW
+202 AHKSAALHIHDLGW

-234 NGVPGY
+234 NGVKGY
-240 LQCAPAKHMATA
+240 LQCEPAKHMATA

-284 RLDKLSYEDV
+284 RLDNMSYADV

-305 AVPCR
+305 SVPCR

-331 AQRPFVGGKQVD
+331 EQRPFVGKKQVD
-343 FTYGDLQNEMDMI
+343 FTYGDLQPEMDMI
-356 NKAFLEVLTE
+356 NKAFLEVMTE
-366 GDSLGRPFT
+366 GDAQGRPFT

-398 ECAAKYGLPNF
+398 DLAAKYGIPNF

-419 SDVRSMCCRLRLD
+419 TDVRSMCCRLRLD

-443 FGSAEKTGSLGV
+443 FGSAEKTGSIGV
-455 ITINLARLGYLH
+455 VTINLARLGYTH
-467 KGDREGLFRELQSLL
+467 KGDREGLFRELKRLL
-482 DMARDALEIKR
+482 DLARDSLEIKR
-493 RVLTKNMERGLYP
+493 KIISKNMERGLYP

-540 IASVFGKKLVLDVM
+540 IATVFGKNLVLEVM
-554 DFIRDNLANYQEAT
+554 DFIRTNLADYQEST

-574 EATPAEGCSY
+574 EATPAEGCAY

-613 MPVNFTD
+613 LPVNFTD

-629 EELQRKYTGGTMF
+629 EELQRKYTGGTML

-652 GDAAMKIVRTI
+652 GEAAEKIVRTI

-668 IPYMTLTPT
+668 VPYMTLTPT
-677 FSICPKHGYLAGA
+677 FSICPKHGYLPGRH
-690 YDYCPKCDAE
+690 DFCPKCDAE
-700 IAANSNDGCA
+700 IAANK
-710 DCHNENFDL
+710 NEQ

>member
-1 MQEKNVKKS
+1 MPKVSNDNNV
-10 IFSVLR
+10 
-16 LFSIYYILVSTKFK
+16 
-30 NTTYRF
+30 
-36 KGSIMAENN
+36 
-45 IAFITKQTK
+45 QTLPTLSSK
-54 IVKRN
+54 MVAVQKRS
-59 GETVDF
+59 GETVPF
-65 DANKIY
+65 DAMKIY
-71 TAISK
+71 NAIKK
-76 AVAATKEMTPS
+76 AVAVTTEIDDAKIAE
-87 QVLTITQFV
+87 ITQNA
-96 LNKLDVEFT
+96 LNKIDERFASKTPKVEE
-105 DKIPTVEQVQDTV
+105 IQEAV
-118 IQTLMDSRE
+118 IESLMDAHA

-139 KHSEIRDANI
+139 KRSEIRDSSV
-149 DAVQVIDGYVTE
+149 DAVEVIEGYVGGSN
-161 ADWRVK
+161 WRIK

-187 TAEYWLHLYPQEIAE
+187 TAEYWLNLYPRAIAE
-202 AHKRASFHIHDLGW
+202 AHKSAAVHIHDLGW
-216 LSGYC
+216 LTGYC

-240 LQCAPAKHMATA
+240 LQCEPAKHMATA
-252 ISHMVNFLG
+252 VSHMVNFLG

-284 RLDKLSYEDV
+284 RIDKMSYADV
-294 KNSMQ
+294 KNAMQ

-331 AQRPFVGGKQVD
+331 EQHPFVGKKQVE
-343 FTYGDLQNEMDMI
+343 FTYGDLQPEMDMI
-356 NKAFLEVLTE
+356 NKAFLEVMTE
-366 GDSLGRPFT
+366 GDAQGRPFT
-375 FPIPTYNITD
+375 FPIPTYNITP

-398 ECAAKYGLPNF
+398 DLAAKYGIPNF

-419 SDVRSMCCRLRLD
+419 TDVRSMCCRLRLD

-443 FGSAEKTGSLGV
+443 FGSAEKTGSIGV
-455 ITINLARLGYLH
+455 FTINLARLGYTH
-467 KGDREGLFRELQSLL
+467 KGDREGLFTELKRLL
-482 DMARDALEIKR
+482 ELGRDQLEIKR
-493 RVLTKNMERGLYP
+493 QIISKNMERGLYP

-527 NEMVLNFTNGAEN
+527 NEMVRNFTDDREN
-540 IASVFGKKLVLDVM
+540 IATPMGKKLVLDVM
-554 DFIRDNLANYQEAT
+554 DFIRENLANFQEQT

-613 MPVNFTD
+613 LPVNYTD

-629 EELQRKYTGGTMF
+629 EELQRNVA
-642 HLYMGEPVSS
+642 LV
-652 GDAAMKIVRTI
+652 
-663 FENYK
+663 
-668 IPYMTLTPT
+668 
-677 FSICPKHGYLAGA
+677 
-690 YDYCPKCDAE
+690 
-700 IAANSNDGCA
+700 
-710 DCHNENFDL
+710 

>member
-1 MQEKNVKKS
+1 MSDNEKEVKMQVAPTFICNVMSVKKRS
-10 IFSVLR
+10 
-16 LFSIYYILVSTKFK
+16 
-30 NTTYRF
+30 
-36 KGSIMAENN
+36 
-45 IAFITKQTK
+45 
-54 IVKRN
+54 
-59 GETVDF
+59 GETVAF
-65 DANKIY
+65 EPKKIFE
-71 TAISK
+71 AIK
-76 AVAATKEMTPS
+76 KAAVATNEISDERVVQITNDVLSDLDNNFMGRTPS
-87 QVLTITQFV
+87 
-96 LNKLDVEFT
+96 VEE
-105 DKIPTVEQVQDTV
+105 IQDTV
-118 IQTLMDSRE
+118 IRKLMDARA

-139 KHSEIRDANI
+139 KHSEIRNANVDAI
-149 DAVQVIDGYVTE
+149 EIIESYVGGSN
-161 ADWRVK
+161 WRIK

-187 TAEYWLHLYPQEIAE
+187 TAEYWLNMFPQEIAD
-202 AHKRASFHIHDLGW
+202 AHRSAAIHIHDLGW
-216 LSGYC
+216 LTGYC

-240 LQCAPAKHMATA
+240 LQCEPARHMATA

-284 RLDKLSYEDV
+284 RVDNMSYADV
-294 KNSMQ
+294 KNAMQ

-331 AQRPFVGGKQVD
+331 AQRPFIGKKQVD
-343 FTYGDLQNEMDMI
+343 FTYGDLQAEMDMI
-356 NKAFLEVLTE
+356 NKAFIEVMTE
-366 GDSLGRPFT
+366 GDAHGRPFT

-398 ECAAKYGLPNF
+398 DLAAKYGIPNF

-419 SDVRSMCCRLRLD
+419 TDVRSMCCRLRLD

-443 FGSAEKTGSLGV
+443 FGSAEKTGSIGV
-455 ITINLARLGYLH
+455 VTMNLARLGYRH
-467 KGDREGLFRELQSLL
+467 KGDREGLYRELERL
-482 DMARDALEIKR
+482 MNMGREVLEIKR
-493 RVLTKNMERGLYP
+493 RVISKHMENGLYP
-506 FTKRYL
+506 FTRRYL

-527 NEMVLNFTNGAEN
+527 NEMVLNFTDGKEN
-540 IASVFGKKLVLDVM
+540 IATPFGKKFVLDLM
-554 DFIRDNLANYQEAT
+554 DFMRDKLATFQEET

-589 DKKNFPDIITAGTPD
+589 DVKNFPDIITAGTRE

-613 MPVNFTD
+613 LPVNFTD

-629 EELQRKYTGGTMF
+629 EELQRKYTGGTML

-652 GDAAMKIVRTI
+652 GEAAQKIVRTI

-677 FSICPKHGYLAGA
+677 FSICPKHGYLPGRHEF
-690 YDYCPKCDAE
+690 CPKCDAE
-700 IAANSNDGCA
+700 LGICTDDASNKA
-710 DCHNENFDL
+710 

>member
-1 MQEKNVKKS
+1 MANETNEIKIQVISTLTCSLTSIKKRS
-10 IFSVLR
+10 GEVVPFEAKKIFDAIKAAVAVTGE
-16 LFSIYYILVSTKFK
+16 VSD
-30 NTTYRF
+30 
-36 KGSIMAENN
+36 AD
-45 IAFITKQTK
+45 
-54 IVKRN
+54 IVK
-59 GETVDF
+59 
-65 DANKIY
+65 
-71 TAISK
+71 
-76 AVAATKEMTPS
+76 
-87 QVLTITQFV
+87 ITQDV
-96 LNKLDVEFT
+96 LKRLDVKYAT
-105 DKIPTVEQVQDTV
+105 SVPDVEEIQDIV
-118 IQTLMDSRE
+118 VQTLMDARA
-127 YKTAEAYIIYRQ
+127 YKTAESYIIYRQ
-139 KHSEIRDANI
+139 KRAETRNSLV
-149 DAVQVIDGYVTE
+149 DAVTVIGDYVSE

-178 LILRTSERV
+178 LILRSSERM
-187 TAEYWLHLYPQEIAE
+187 TAEYWLSIYPKEIAE
-202 AHKRASFHIHDLGW
+202 AHKSASFHIHDLGW
-216 LSGYC
+216 LTGYC

-240 LQCAPAKHMATA
+240 LQCEPAKHMATA
-252 ISHMVNFLG
+252 VSHMVNFLG

-284 RLDKLSYEDV
+284 RLDNLSYADV

-305 AVPCR
+305 SVPCR

-331 AQRPFVGGKQVD
+331 EQRPFVGKKMVD
-343 FTYGDLQNEMDMI
+343 FTYGDLQPEMDMI
-356 NKAFLEVLTE
+356 NKAFIEVMTE
-366 GDSLGRPFT
+366 GDALGRPFT

-385 DFPWDHPNVKPLF
+385 DFPWEHPNVKPLF
-398 ECAAKYGLPNF
+398 DLAAKYGIPNF

-419 SDVRSMCCRLRLD
+419 TDVRSMCCRLRLD

-443 FGSAEKTGSLGV
+443 FGSAEKTGSIGV
-455 ITINLARLGYLH
+455 VTINLARLGYKH
-467 KGDREGLFRELQSLL
+467 KGDREGLLRELKRLL
-482 DMARDALEIKR
+482 DLARDSLEIKR
-493 RVLTKNMERGLYP
+493 KIISKNLERGLYP

-527 NEMVLNFTNGAEN
+527 NEMVMNFTNGSDN
-540 IASVFGKKLVLDVM
+540 IATVFGKNLVLEVM
-554 DFIRDNLANYQEAT
+554 DFIRTNLADYQEKT

-574 EATPAEGCSY
+574 EATPAEGCAY

-589 DKKNFPDIITAGTPD
+589 DKKNFPDILTAGTED

-613 MPVNFTD
+613 LPVYFTD

-629 EELQRKYTGGTMF
+629 EELQRKYTGGTML

-652 GDAAMKIVRTI
+652 GEAAEKIVRTI

-668 IPYMTLTPT
+668 VPYMTLTPT
-677 FSICPKHGYLAGA
+677 FSICPKHGYLPGRH
-690 YDYCPKCDAE
+690 DFCPKCDAE
-700 IAANSNDGCA
+700 IVANNN
-710 DCHNENFDL
+710 DCHCKCDKQDNQ

>member
-1 MQEKNVKKS
+1 MSVPENNVKIQIIPTLTTNLK
-10 IFSVLR
+10 VL
-16 LFSIYYILVSTKFK
+16 
-30 NTTYRF
+30 
-36 KGSIMAENN
+36 
-45 IAFITKQTK
+45 Q
-54 IVKRN
+54 KRS
-59 GETVDF
+59 GETVPFDSKKIF
-65 DANKIY
+65 DAVK
-71 TAISK
+71 K
-76 AVAATKEMTPS
+76 AVDVTHEISDEQIVDITRAA
-87 QVLTITQFV
+87 LA
-96 LNKLDVEFT
+96 KLESKFPT
-105 DKIPTVEQVQDTV
+105 ATPTVEDVQESV
-118 IQTLMDSRE
+118 IESLMDARA

-139 KHSEIRDANI
+139 KRTEIRDSYV
-149 DAVQVIDGYVTE
+149 DAVEVIEGYVGGSN
-161 ADWRVK
+161 WRIK

-187 TAEYWLHLYPQEIAE
+187 TAEYWLNLYPREIAE
-202 AHKRASFHIHDLGW
+202 AHKNASIHIHDLGW
-216 LSGYC
+216 LTGYC

-284 RLDKLSYEDV
+284 RIDNMSYADV
-294 KNSMQ
+294 KNAMQ

-325 CPKDLR
+325 CPDDLKS
-331 AQRPFVGGKQVD
+331 QHPFIGKKQVD
-343 FTYGDLQNEMDMI
+343 FTYGDLQAEMDMV
-356 NKAFLEVLTE
+356 NKAFLEVMTE
-366 GDSLGRPFT
+366 GDAMGRPFT
-375 FPIPTYNITD
+375 FPIPTYNITK
-385 DFPWDHPNVKPLF
+385 DFPWEHPNVKPLF
-398 ECAAKYGLPNF
+398 DLAAKYGTPNF

-419 SDVRSMCCRLRLD
+419 TDVRSMCCRLRLD

-443 FGSAEKTGSLGV
+443 FGSAEKTGSIGV
-455 ITINLARLGYLH
+455 VTINLARLGYTH
-467 KGDREGLFRELQSLL
+467 KGDRDGLFRELKRLL
-482 DMARDALEIKR
+482 DLARDSLEIKR
-493 RVLTKNMERGLYP
+493 RIITKNMERGLYP
-506 FTKRYL
+506 FTRRYL
-512 GNWNHHFSTIGVNGA
+512 GNWDHHFSTIGVNGA
-527 NEMVLNFTNGAEN
+527 NEMVRNFTNDREN
-540 IASVFGKKLVLDVM
+540 IATPMGKKLVLDLM
-554 DFIRDNLANYQEAT
+554 DFIRENLATFQEQT

-589 DKKNFPDIITAGTPD
+589 DVKNFPDIITAGTHD

-613 MPVNFTD
+613 LPVNYTD

-629 EELQRKYTGGTMF
+629 EELQRKYTGGTML

-652 GDAAMKIVRTI
+652 GEAAKKIVRTI

-677 FSICPKHGYLAGA
+677 FSICPKHGYLTGRHEF
-690 YDYCPKCDAE
+690 CPKRDAE
-700 IAANSNDGCA
+700 IAANQNAESNQVSK
-710 DCHNENFDL
+710 

>member
-1 MQEKNVKKS
+1 MSGTKKEVKMQIAPTFICNVMSVKKRS
-10 IFSVLR
+10 
-16 LFSIYYILVSTKFK
+16 
-30 NTTYRF
+30 
-36 KGSIMAENN
+36 
-45 IAFITKQTK
+45 
-54 IVKRN
+54 
-59 GETVDF
+59 GETVAF
-65 DANKIY
+65 ESKKIY
-71 TAISK
+71 NAIKK
-76 AVAATKEMTPS
+76 AAMATNEISDETVVQITNEVLKDLDNNFMARTPS
-87 QVLTITQFV
+87 
-96 LNKLDVEFT
+96 VEE
-105 DKIPTVEQVQDTV
+105 IQDTV
-118 IQTLMDSRE
+118 IRKLMDAHA

-139 KHSEIRDANI
+139 KHSEIRNANVDAI
-149 DAVQVIDGYVTE
+149 DIIESYVGGSN
-161 ADWRVK
+161 WRIK

-187 TAEYWLHLYPQEIAE
+187 TAEYWLNMFPAEIAD
-202 AHKRASFHIHDLGW
+202 AHRSAAIHIHDLGW
-216 LSGYC
+216 LTGYC

-240 LQCAPAKHMATA
+240 LQCEPAKHMATA

-284 RLDKLSYEDV
+284 RVDNMSYADV
-294 KNSMQ
+294 KNAMQ

-325 CPKDLR
+325 CPEDLKP
-331 AQRPFVGGKQVD
+331 QRPFIGKKQVD

-356 NKAFLEVLTE
+356 NRAFIEVMTE
-366 GDSLGRPFT
+366 GDAQGRPFT
-375 FPIPTYNITD
+375 FPIPTYNITN

-398 ECAAKYGLPNF
+398 DLAAKYGIPNF

-419 SDVRSMCCRLRLD
+419 TDVRSMCCRLRLD

-443 FGSAEKTGSLGV
+443 FGSAEKTGSIGV
-455 ITINLARLGYLH
+455 VTMNLARLGYMH
-467 KGDREGLFRELQSLL
+467 KGDRDGLFRDLERL
-482 DMARDALEIKR
+482 MNMGREVLEIKR
-493 RVLTKNMERGLYP
+493 RVITKHMENGLYP
-506 FTKRYL
+506 FTRRYL

-527 NEMVLNFTNGAEN
+527 NEMVLNFTDGKEN
-540 IASVFGKKLVLDVM
+540 IATPYGKKLVLDLM
-554 DFIRDNLANYQEAT
+554 DFMREKLVKFQEET

-589 DKKNFPDIITAGTPD
+589 DVKNFPDIITAGTRE

-613 MPVNFTD
+613 LPVNFTD

-629 EELQRKYTGGTMF
+629 EELQRKYTGGTML

-652 GDAAMKIVRTI
+652 GEAAQKIVRTI

-677 FSICPKHGYLAGA
+677 FSICPKHGYLPGRHEF
-690 YDYCPKCDAE
+690 CPKCDAE
-700 IAANSNDGCA
+700 LGITPDDVSNKA
-710 DCHNENFDL
+710 

>member
-1 MQEKNVKKS
+1 MAGDKN
-10 IFSVLR
+10 
-16 LFSIYYILVSTKFK
+16 
-30 NTTYRF
+30 
-36 KGSIMAENN
+36 E
-45 IAFITKQTK
+45 TK
-54 IVKRN
+54 IQVISTLTCELESIKKRS
-59 GETVDF
+59 GETVPF
-65 DANKIY
+65 DAKKIFE
-71 TAISK
+71 AIKK
-76 AVAATKEMTPS
+76 AVAVTHEISDADIVK
-87 QVLTITQFV
+87 ITQDV
-96 LNKLDVEFT
+96 LKRLD
-105 DKIPTVEQVQDTV
+105 KKYAGQIPTVEDIQDIV
-118 IQTLMDSRE
+118 IQTLMDSHA
-127 YKTAEAYIIYRQ
+127 YKTAESYIVYRQ
-139 KHSEIRDANI
+139 KRTEIRNSLV
-149 DAVQVIDGYVTE
+149 DAVEIIDGYVSE

-178 LILRTSERV
+178 LILRSSERM
-187 TAEYWLHLYPQEIAE
+187 TAEYWLNLYPKDIAD
-202 AHKRASFHIHDLGW
+202 AHKSAAFHIHDLGW
-216 LSGYC
+216 LTGYC

-284 RLDKLSYEDV
+284 RVDNLTYADV
-294 KNSMQ
+294 KNAMQ

-305 AVPCR
+305 SVPCR

-331 AQRPFVGGKQVD
+331 EQRPFVGKKMVD
-343 FTYGDLQNEMDMI
+343 FTYGDLQPEMDMI
-356 NKAFLEVLTE
+356 NKAFLEVMTE
-366 GDSLGRPFT
+366 GDAMGRPFT

-385 DFPWDHPNVKPLF
+385 DFPWEHPNVKPLF
-398 ECAAKYGLPNF
+398 DLAAKYGIPNF

-419 SDVRSMCCRLRLD
+419 TDVRSMCCRLRLD

-443 FGSAEKTGSLGV
+443 FGSAEKTGSIGV
-455 ITINLARLGYLH
+455 VTINLARLGYTH
-467 KGDREGLFRELQSLL
+467 KGDREGLFRELKRLL
-482 DMARDALEIKR
+482 DLARDSLEIKR
-493 RVLTKNMERGLYP
+493 KIISKNLERGLYP

-527 NEMVLNFTNGAEN
+527 NEMVMNFTNGSDN
-540 IASVFGKKLVLDVM
+540 IATVFGKNLVLEVM
-554 DFIRDNLANYQEAT
+554 DFIRTNLADYQETT

-574 EATPAEGCSY
+574 EATPAEGCAY

-589 DKKNFPDIITAGTPD
+589 DKKNFPDILTAGTED

-613 MPVNFTD
+613 LPVYFTD

-629 EELQRKYTGGTMF
+629 EDLQRKYTGGTML

-652 GDAAMKIVRTI
+652 GEAAEKIVRTI

-668 IPYMTLTPT
+668 VPYMTLTPT
-677 FSICPKHGYLAGA
+677 FSICPKHGYLPGRH
-690 YDYCPKCDAE
+690 DFCPKCDAE
-700 IAANSNDGCA
+700 IAANNNDCQCKCG
-710 DCHNENFDL
+710 DHK

>member
-1 MQEKNVKKS
+1 M
-10 IFSVLR
+10 SV
-16 LFSIYYILVSTKFK
+16 VSNDNNGQPLPTLCTK
-30 NTTYRF
+30 
-36 KGSIMAENN
+36 MVAV
-45 IAFITKQTK
+45 Q
-54 IVKRN
+54 KRG
-59 GETVDF
+59 GETVPF
-65 DANKIY
+65 DAFKIY
-71 TAISK
+71 YAIKK
-76 AVAATKEMTPS
+76 AVAVTNEIDDAA
-87 QVLTITQFV
+87 VVRVTQSA
-96 LNKLDVEFT
+96 L
-105 DKIPTVEQVQDTV
+105 DKIDERFAGKTPKVEEIQDAV
-118 IQTLMDSRE
+118 VEALMDAHA
-127 YKTAEAYIIYRQ
+127 YKTAQSYIIYRQ
-139 KHSEIRDANI
+139 KRSEIRDASI
-149 DAVQVIDGYVTE
+149 DAVEVIEGYVGGSN
-161 ADWRVK
+161 WRIK

-187 TAEYWLHLYPQEIAE
+187 TAEYWLNLYPRAIAE
-202 AHKRASFHIHDLGW
+202 AHKSAAVHIHDLGW
-216 LSGYC
+216 LTGYC

-240 LQCAPAKHMATA
+240 LQCQPAKHMATA
-252 ISHMVNFLG
+252 VSHMVNFLG

-284 RLDKLSYEDV
+284 RIDNMTYADV
-294 KNSMQ
+294 KNAMQ

-331 AQRPFVGGKQVD
+331 DQHPFIGKKQVD
-343 FTYGDLQNEMDMI
+343 FTYGDLQPEMDMI
-356 NKAFLEVLTE
+356 NKAFLEVMTE
-366 GDSLGRPFT
+366 GDALGRPFT
-375 FPIPTYNITD
+375 FPIPTYNITP
-385 DFPWDHPNVKPLF
+385 DFPWNHPNVKPLF
-398 ECAAKYGLPNF
+398 DLAAKYGIPNF

-419 SDVRSMCCRLRLD
+419 TDVRSMCCRLRLD

-443 FGSAEKTGSLGV
+443 FGSAEKTGSIGV
-455 ITINLARLGYLH
+455 FTINLARLGYTH
-467 KGDREGLFRELQSLL
+467 KGDRDGLFTELKRLL
-482 DMARDALEIKR
+482 DLGRDQLEIKR
-493 RVLTKNMERGLYP
+493 QIISKNMERGLYP

-527 NEMVLNFTNGAEN
+527 NEMVRNFTDDREN
-540 IASVFGKKLVLDVM
+540 IATPMGKKLVLDVM
-554 DFIRDNLANYQEAT
+554 DFIRENLANFQEQT

-613 MPVNFTD
+613 LPVNYTD

-629 EELQRKYTGGTMF
+629 EELQRKYTGGTML

-652 GDAAMKIVRTI
+652 GEAAQKIVRTI
-663 FENYK
+663 FENYR

-677 FSICPKHGYLAGA
+677 FSICPKHGYLPGRHEF
-690 YDYCPKCDAE
+690 CPKCDAE
-700 IAANSNDGCA
+700 IEIAANQ
-710 DCHNENFDL
+710 NEQKTANN